1 MGLLFLQPQEQ
12 RKSLRLR
19 RGRKRAAT
27 TNGSKP
33 HLNLSFVCVFRE
45 STLSQTEL
53 FNVKKPVRVQSYDEP
68 RTTQTLT
75 DSVTDYPVLL
85 THRICGGRAEGDRRE
100 SKAGKEKT
108 REIKSERLWEL
119 RVGRDNDLCEE
130 SQQCA
135 VKLNI
140 GSCRVWAGCGSEV
153 MVWVRGGV
161 ADGGEGGGCRLWDL
175 QIFLS

>member
-1 MGLLFLQPQEQ
+1 MGLLFLKSLQPQEQ

-19 RGRKRAAT
+19 RGHKHVQRPQTA
-27 TNGSKP
+27 P
-33 HLNLSFVCVFRE
+33 NLSFVCVGVCVCVFRE
-45 STLSQTEL
+45 STLRQTEL
-53 FNVKKPVRVQSYDEP
+53 FNVKNPVRVQSYDEP

-85 THRICGGRAEGDRRE
+85 THRICGGRAEGDRSE

-119 RVGRDNDLCEE
+119 GVGRDNDLCEE

-135 VKLNI
+135 V
-140 GSCRVWAGCGSEV
+140 
-153 MVWVRGGV
+153 
-161 ADGGEGGGCRLWDL
+161 
-175 QIFLS
+175 

>member
-1 MGLLFLQPQEQ
+1 MGLLFLKSLQPQEQ

-19 RGRKRAAT
+19 RGHKHVQRPQTAP
-27 TNGSKP
+27 NHILIFPSC
-33 HLNLSFVCVFRE
+33 VCVFRE

-53 FNVKKPVRVQSYDEP
+53 FNVKNPVRVQSYDEP

-85 THRICGGRAEGDRRE
+85 THRICGSRAEGDRSE
-100 SKAGKEKT
+100 SRAGKEKT

-119 RVGRDNDLCEE
+119 GVGRDNDLCEE

-135 VKLNI
+135 V
-140 GSCRVWAGCGSEV
+140 
-153 MVWVRGGV
+153 
-161 ADGGEGGGCRLWDL
+161 
-175 QIFLS
+175 